1 MNPQTTEGNEALI
14 AQVSQCASLA
24 KVLNCTQDMLSLAEE
39 GQWEKVAALELS
51 RRDELNACFA
61 RQVPVQDAQ
70 LMAEA
75 VAALLHLNEELM
87 ARLAKARTR
96 SMEEGIA
103 ISRGRNAMGQ
113 YSAVQA
119 GV

>member
-1 MNPQTTEGNEALI
+1 MSAQAANVELI
-14 AQVSQCASLA
+14 AQVQQCASLA
-24 KVLNCTQDMLSLAEE
+24 RVLNCTQEMLSLAEAN
-39 GQWEKVAALELS
+39 QWEKVAELELK
-51 RRDELNACFA
+51 RRDELNTCFA
-61 RQVPVQDAQ
+61 RPVPVQDAE

-103 ISRGRNAMGQ
+103 FSRGRNAMGQ
-113 YSAVQA
+113 YNAVQA
-119 GV
+119 GA